1 MAHDHIAAFSLKT
14 FSELLE
20 SIYHGL
26 DEAPLWQGFLN
37 QLRNEMDASICFLIL
52 RTPNPGD
59 AGLLLSDGLPSPI
72 SDTPNNVYSD
82 GLYALDP
89 FVNLPA
95 GKVVSLE
102 EFLPATQLLNSE
114 FYQRCM
120 KPFDLLHILG
130 VDMQLANGLRASLRI
145 TRSPNASSFT
155 PQDKEKIALIL
166 PHLERAIPLYARL
179 QQMETER
186 TLLDRTVS
194 QLSLGTIILDDNRH
208 LIHCNAIA
216 DRILAEKNGIS
227 SKDRQLLITQ
237 GSEASHFRQ
246 LINNAIDAHRHSKPH
261 IVQAMA
267 ITRSAGHLP
276 LNIVVRSM
284 PQISQM
290 DGQTVPS
297 VAVFISDP
305 EYKSQTSA
313 EVLGQLYGLTPA
325 ESRLAMA
332 LADGQSL
339 EDASNSLHISRN
351 TARAHLRAI
360 FAKTGVTQQ
369 TMLVSLLLKSVAA
382 FIANPR

>member
-1 MAHDHIAAFSLKT
+1 MANDTAPYTLKAY
-14 FSELLE
+14 SELVE
-20 SIYHGL
+20 SIYKGL
-26 DEAPLWQGFLN
+26 DGTPLWQSFLRL
-37 QLRNEMDASICFLIL
+37 LREEMEANICFLIL
-52 RTPNPGD
+52 RTPNLGD
-59 AGLLLSDGLPSPI
+59 AGLLLNDGLPTPI

-95 GKVVSLE
+95 GQVVSLE
-102 EFLPATQLLNSE
+102 EFLPKDQLLHSE

-130 VDMQLANGLRASLRI
+130 VDMQLADGMRANLRI
-145 TRSPNASSFT
+145 TRSPNAPAFT
-155 PQDKEKIALIL
+155 AQDKEKIALL
-166 PHLERAIPLYARL
+166 LTHLHSAIPLFARL
-179 QQMETER
+179 QRMETER

-194 QLSLGTIILDDNRH
+194 QLSLGTIILNDKRQI
-208 LIHCNAIA
+208 LHCNAIA
-216 DRILAEKNGIS
+216 DQILAEKNGIS
-227 SKDRQLLITQ
+227 SKDRQLQISQ
-237 GSEASHFRQ
+237 GNEASHFRQ
-246 LINNAIDAHRHSKPH
+246 LISSAIDAHRQSKPH

-276 LNIVVRSM
+276 LNIVVRSI
-284 PQISQM
+284 PQLSQV
-290 DGQTVPS
+290 DGQAVAA
-297 VAVFISDP
+297 VAVFLSDP

-382 FIANPR
+382 FLASPR